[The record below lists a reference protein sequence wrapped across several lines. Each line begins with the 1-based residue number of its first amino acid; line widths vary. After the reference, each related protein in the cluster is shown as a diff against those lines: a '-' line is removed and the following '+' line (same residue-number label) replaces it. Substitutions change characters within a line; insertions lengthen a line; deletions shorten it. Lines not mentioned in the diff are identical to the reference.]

1 LICFA
6 ATIRQGTWIR
16 NQAPGPDIYV
26 GNKGRQS
33 DRDEQA
39 YYGYCYSE
47 AIGKLR
53 NIDFPAKERGV
64 PLERFTWERI
74 VIDECHE
81 TLVTG
86 KHRET
91 KADDFKAQSRRGAR
105 ELLGVSQTDPDKRPL
120 LAFKAVWGLT
130 GTPLLETESRVT
142 EVKKFCRAFCHCAA
156 NAS

>member
-1 LICFA
+1 MLCLV
-6 ATIRQGTWIR
+6 TSTPQGTWIR

-53 NIDFPAKERGV
+53 KKIFLASERGV

-86 KHRET
+86 RQQES
-91 KADDFKAQSRRGAR
+91 KAEDFKAQSRRGAR
-105 ELLGVSQTDPDKRPL
+105 ELLGVSQTDPSKRPL
-120 LAFKAVWGLT
+120 LASKAVWGLT

-142 EVKKFCRAFCHCAA
+142 EVKKIQSCVLSLR
-156 NAS
+156 